1 MAGNS
6 VSTAP
11 AIAAIAFDLGN
22 VLIRVD
28 HHRFCRRLG
37 EAAGVSPWEVYEQV
51 FASGLEPAY
60 DTGRLSSQEFFQEVC
75 RRFRIDLPFALFAQ
89 WWQDIFDPL
98 ESMDEV
104 VEELSRRFP
113 LFLVSNTNALHFPH
127 VHQRFPVLHR
137 MRRFIL
143 SYQVG
148 SRKPEPGIF
157 QALIREIPCAP
168 GECLFVDD
176 LAPFVAAARRHG
188 LRAWQFSTP
197 EDFRRR
203 LRQHGLY

>member
-1 MAGNS
+1 VNLPWPVILSALPLPSLPSPLIWATFLSGWTT
-6 VSTAP
+6 TA
-11 AIAAIAFDLGN
+11 
-22 VLIRVD
+22 
-28 HHRFCRRLG
+28 
-37 EAAGVSPWEVYEQV
+37 S
-51 FASGLEPAY
+51 Y

-98 ESMDEV
+98 EGMDEV

-113 LFLVSNTNALHFPH
+113 LFLVSNTNALHFSH

-143 SYQVG
+143 SY
-148 SRKPEPGIF
+148 